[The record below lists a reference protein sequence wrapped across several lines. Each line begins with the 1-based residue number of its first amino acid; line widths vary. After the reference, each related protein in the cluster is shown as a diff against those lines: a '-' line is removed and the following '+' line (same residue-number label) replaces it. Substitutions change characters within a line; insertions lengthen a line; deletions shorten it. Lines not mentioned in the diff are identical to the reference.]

1 MQTEQINVKGMTCGG
16 CTSSVTKALRAI
28 NGVDDVAVSLSNGK
42 VTVQYDEK
50 LTSPEQ
56 LKSAVIEAGY
66 GIDASNTTQQ
76 TQGKRLL

>member
-16 CTSSVTKALRAI
+16 CTSSVTKTLKAI